1 MLKQE
6 ICILLEQTLKTAQ
19 EQGKIPRITLP
30 EINVEHPKNKS
41 RGDYASNLPIR
52 LARDTGVKPLEL
64 AKIIA
69 ELIPRGDMLQKVE
82 VAPPGFINFIISDKW
97 LTGQVDAIL
106 KHGTEY
112 GCPNIGQGRKIQVEF
127 VSANPTGPLHVG
139 HGRGAVLGST
149 LANALS
155 VCGYTV
161 EKEYYINDAG
171 TQMQAFYESLYARY
185 LELFGKEAQI
195 PENGYHGSYMVDLA
209 KEIYAERGEEFLKLT
224 PEEAVIIL
232 GSLGKE
238 KVISS
243 IRNDLNLLKVSFDV
257 WFSEKSLYQNGQYQK
272 VMAILEQKGAIL
284 KKEGA
289 IWFSSP
295 DNKEDKDNVLVRSTG
310 VPTYFASD
318 CAYHYNKFVERGFDN
333 VINIWGAD
341 HHGHIPRLKNV
352 LSILDIN
359 PDRLHVMTTQMVTL
373 IRNGIEVKLSKRS
386 GEMITLREI
395 IDEVGADACR
405 FFFLSRASS
414 SQMDFDLELAKQQS
428 MDNPVYYIQYAYARI
443 ASIFRMAAENNIDYH
458 DGNISLLTTEPELTL
473 IKRMI
478 QLPEI
483 LELVTRNIEPHHLP
497 HYAQELATAF
507 HSFYKQ
513 CRVISEEDKNLTMA
527 RLKLVEA
534 ARIILAKTLDIMGIS
549 SPEKM

>member
-52 LARDTGVKPLEL
+52 LARDTAVKPLEL

-69 ELIPRGDMLQKVE
+69 ELIPRGDMLQKGE

-155 VCGYTV
+155 ACGYTV

-171 TQMQAFYESLYARY
+171 AQMQAFYESLYARY

-209 KEIYAERGEEFLKLT
+209 KEIYAERGKEFLKLT

-483 LELVTRNIEPHHLP
+483 LELVTKNIEPHHLP

-513 CRVISEEDKNLTMA
+513 CRVISGEDKNLTMA